1 MEIYIERTDE
11 KRILKFDGKVSALLE
26 RLKINPETVVVVK
39 NNKVVTEEENLKN
52 NDNIEILSVISG
64 G

>member
-39 NNKVVTEEENLKN
+39 NNKVVTGKK
-52 NDNIEILSVISG
+52 ISKAMII
-64 G
+64 

>member
-1 MEIYIERTDE
+1 MRVYIERAD
-11 KRILKFDGKVSALLE
+11 KKSNIRFDGKVFDLLK

-39 NNKVVTEEENLKN
+39 NNKVVTQEEELSNK
-52 NDNIEILSVISG
+52 DNVELLSVISG